1 MACKLYYGNG
11 EVTIEGAAEIRGV
24 EISYKGAITITKSC
38 GDNFH
43 IVANTNKIMVFPL
56 GEGFL
61 NNLFTYSGTL
71 IINSVLV
78 ADNNGERVSCII
90 KRVLDYSELLD
101 SNAEDL
107 TVFSENLKS
116 SYNFGGS
123 PIKTTTDDIAINNL
137 LSDGGFYL
145 SDGSP
150 YSGLYHIHLEDSAC
164 MTGPEHTEESQDL
177 YFKQTNRDG
186 SLVNRLIATRNP
198 SHVPPA
204 IGHYRRQK
212 RVTKNTEIKR
222 SIRKT
227 GGTGGTGGGGGY

>member
-90 KRVLDYSELLD
+90 KRVMDYSELLD

-107 TVFSENLKS
+107 TVFSENLRSEYYVKREIIEDKNPIIKNLQTS
-116 SYNFGGS
+116 GRYYLIDGTPYNGYF
-123 PIKTTTDDIAINNL
+123 
-137 LSDGGFYL
+137 
-145 SDGSP
+145 
-150 YSGLYHIHLEDSAC
+150 HVHLNTAAA
-164 MTGPEHTEESQDL
+164 MTGATHTVESKNL
-177 YFKQTNRDG
+177 YVKQGNTNK
-186 SLVNRLIATRNP
+186 LIHTN
-198 SHVPPA
+198 
-204 IGHYRRQK
+204 K
-212 RVTKNTEIKR
+212 LKR
-222 SIRKT
+222 SKRRNKNRRRR
-227 GGTGGTGGGGGY
+227 

>member
-1 MACKLYYGNG
+1 MSAKLYYGNG
-11 EVTIEGAAEIRGV
+11 EVTIEGADIRGV
-24 EISYKGAITITKSC
+24 ELSYKGAITITKTC

-43 IVANTNKIMVFPL
+43 IVANTKKIMVFPF

-61 NNLFTYSGTL
+61 NNLFTYRGTL
-71 IINSVLV
+71 IINSVLA

-90 KRVLDYSELLD
+90 KRVMDYAELLD

-107 TVFSENLKS
+107 TVLSENLKS
-116 SYNFGGS
+116 GYNYKDK
-123 PIKTTTDDIAINNL
+123 PQKTTTDDITINNL
-137 LSDGGFYL
+137 LSDDGFYL

-198 SHVPPA
+198 SHVPPS

-222 SIRKT
+222 ATRKT
-227 GGTGGTGGGGGY
+227 GGIGGGGY

>member
-1 MACKLYYGNG
+1 
-11 EVTIEGAAEIRGV
+11 
-24 EISYKGAITITKSC
+24 
-38 GDNFH
+38 
-43 IVANTNKIMVFPL
+43 NKIMIFPL

-61 NNLFTYSGTL
+61 NNLFTYIGEL
-71 IINSVLV
+71 KINSVLV
-78 ADNNGERVSCII
+78 ADNNGEKVQCII
-90 KRVLDYSELLD
+90 KRVMDYAELLD

-123 PIKTTTDDIAINNL
+123 PIKTTTDDITINNL
-137 LSDGGFYL
+137 LSDDGFYL

-150 YSGLYHIHLEDSAC
+150 YSGLYHIFLEDSAC
-164 MTGPEHTEESQDL
+164 MTGSEPSDESQDL

-186 SLVNRLIATRNP
+186 SLVDRLIATRNP

-204 IGHYRRQK
+204 IRHQRRQK

-222 SIRKT
+222 TTRKNGGVSGT
-227 GGTGGTGGGGGY
+227 GGRGGTG